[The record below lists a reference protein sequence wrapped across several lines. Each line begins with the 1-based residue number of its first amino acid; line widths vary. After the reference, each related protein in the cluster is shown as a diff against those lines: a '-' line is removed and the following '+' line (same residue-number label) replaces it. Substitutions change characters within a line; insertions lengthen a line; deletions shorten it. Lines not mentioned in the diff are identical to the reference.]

1 MQLQKESL
9 LLMDLRSTRQGY
21 IFLRVS
27 ACRQRFSVPRRIS
40 RTFESGPHRSSL
52 RGIFQRPA
60 TKTVS
65 HHQLNPLT
73 HTFARYVQHLI
84 REHAAEVWNL
94 IGKGDGHFYISGSA
108 DKMPKD
114 VRAALAEV
122 LMREGQ
128 MNEEGADLYIKK
140 MEQTKRYQVET
151 WAHQ

>member
-1 MQLQKESL
+1 M
-9 LLMDLRSTRQGY
+9 
-21 IFLRVS
+21 
-27 ACRQRFSVPRRIS
+27 
-40 RTFESGPHRSSL
+40 
-52 RGIFQRPA
+52 
-60 TKTVS
+60 
-65 HHQLNPLT
+65 
-73 HTFARYVQHLI
+73 QHLI